1 MSTKAFWGARKKG
14 FEARRAGKPKVS
26 PYGDTRTDR
35 GSVTFSRAFHRVWI
49 EGWEAADTADKE
61 MEETHGG

>member
-1 MSTKAFWGARKKG
+1 MSTRAFRGARKKG

-35 GSVTFSRAFHRVWI
+35 GSVTFSRAFHRAWI
-49 EGWEAADTADKE
+49 EGWETADKE
-61 MEETHGG
+61 MEEKHGG